1 MDRLEYMRMLL
12 QNKRPNLGANLKQK
26 IEDRKEAFALDR
38 KTKKDLRDIGR
49 RNIDVN
55 MSPYITPASKN
66 VKLPVI
72 KPSLNNDTVN
82 KRLEMLAKWK
92 ADKAKAKEQSTR
104 SKPIFKVSTV
114 VSDPSTKLENANR
127 FIKGKLIVSTT
138 QKSKFAPDNYKFKA
152 PSTVKNLVTT
162 LGDKTGSKS
171 GTVPKKQPVET
182 KQPAKSNSVKKV
194 DCKTESTTTLRRSD
208 RIRCKMGMITNP
220 NGAEGKPTSSGKTE
234 ENPIKNP
241 KKGLRGKILKVVEEE
256 ETAAALKEENK
267 SVLDTTFTMNT
278 EGGAASNITA
288 LSGIAELHD
297 ISEVDYSTTP
307 RRRSIMLKSI
317 DKKKR
322 TPYRNNFKS
331 STPVSAEEVLND
343 ITFDLQEQNTPERRS
358 PRKSKVSN
366 HAAKVEPSIVAGT
379 KSKVAGVSDHE
390 GVLHNITFDLQEH
403 RNTPRRSNSFKVT
416 SVRKSNGNAIS
427 ARKEPKKTLDAI
439 GNLSNDQKINPP
451 VYISPFVTISRG
463 KKNARD
469 EHIIRRSLGRDLS
482 MKNTDIDVASIIN
495 GHTSPDAAADYFMAK
510 LNASIQ
516 NINELCEKWGKCL
529 QDPALSEEASS
540 SIVGTIGQSKL
551 LISDKFEQFRKLII
565 QCKNQDSAEG
575 YIRCEDLHG
584 FWDMIYL
591 QVEKLEKTF
600 DHLHCLK
607 ENNWIEL
614 LPEKK
619 VVKKCPKVR
628 GTKPVAQSRIKDLI
642 KAAREKRNKM
652 ENNVVEECKRVE
664 VKTPKREPQ
673 VPQAE
678 PQSSSKRRSSR
689 VSLLAENSRHSSP
702 GLIVMKL
709 MQSIKYGDGL
719 TPARSI
725 LKHQNLKSTGKKS
738 VTFRPSLTTGTLT
751 PTALFRAEEK
761 ENTPRMVRRSRR
773 TSQAIS

>member
-256 ETAAALKEENK
+256 ETAAALKAEENK

-358 PRKSKVSN
+358 PRKSK
-366 HAAKVEPSIVAGT
+366 G
-379 KSKVAGVSDHE
+379 
-390 GVLHNITFDLQEH
+390 
-403 RNTPRRSNSFKVT
+403 
-416 SVRKSNGNAIS
+416 VRKSNGNAIS

>member
-256 ETAAALKEENK
+256 ETAAALK
-267 SVLDTTFTMNT
+267 

>member
-1 MDRLEYMRMLL
+1 MLL

-171 GTVPKKQPVET
+171 GTVPKKS
-182 KQPAKSNSVKKV
+182 A
-194 DCKTESTTTLRRSD
+194 SD
-208 RIRCKMGMITNP
+208 D
-220 NGAEGKPTSSGKTE
+220 NG
-234 ENPIKNP
+234 
-241 KKGLRGKILKVVEEE
+241 
-256 ETAAALKEENK
+256 
-267 SVLDTTFTMNT
+267 
-278 EGGAASNITA
+278 
-288 LSGIAELHD
+288 
-297 ISEVDYSTTP
+297 
-307 RRRSIMLKSI
+307 
-317 DKKKR
+317 
-322 TPYRNNFKS
+322 NF
-331 STPVSAEEVLND
+331 SA
-343 ITFDLQEQNTPERRS
+343 FS
-358 PRKSKVSN
+358 VSN

-379 KSKVAGVSDHE
+379 KSKG
-390 GVLHNITFDLQEH
+390 
-403 RNTPRRSNSFKVT
+403 
-416 SVRKSNGNAIS
+416 VRKSNGNAIS

>member
-1 MDRLEYMRMLL
+1 
-12 QNKRPNLGANLKQK
+12 
-26 IEDRKEAFALDR
+26 
-38 KTKKDLRDIGR
+38 
-49 RNIDVN
+49 
-55 MSPYITPASKN
+55 
-66 VKLPVI
+66 
-72 KPSLNNDTVN
+72 
-82 KRLEMLAKWK
+82 
-92 ADKAKAKEQSTR
+92 
-104 SKPIFKVSTV
+104 
-114 VSDPSTKLENANR
+114 
-127 FIKGKLIVSTT
+127 
-138 QKSKFAPDNYKFKA
+138 
-152 PSTVKNLVTT
+152 
-162 LGDKTGSKS
+162 
-171 GTVPKKQPVET
+171 
-182 KQPAKSNSVKKV
+182 
-194 DCKTESTTTLRRSD
+194 
-208 RIRCKMGMITNP
+208 MGMITNP
-220 NGAEGKPTSSGKTE
+220 NGAEGKPTSSE

-256 ETAAALKEENK
+256 ETAAALKE
-267 SVLDTTFTMNT
+267 D
-278 EGGAASNITA
+278 GAASNITA

-366 HAAKVEPSIVAGT
+366 HAAKVELSIVAGT
-379 KSKVAGVSDHE
+379 KSKG
-390 GVLHNITFDLQEH
+390 
-403 RNTPRRSNSFKVT
+403 
-416 SVRKSNGNAIS
+416 VRKSNGNAIS
-427 ARKEPKKTLDAI
+427 ARKESKKTLDAI

-652 ENNVVEECKRVE
+652 ENNLVEECKRVE